1 MTIHKPCAAFLL
13 LVAGAIPVGL
23 SGCRNTGAPYSG
35 KPEIATSDSGA
46 VSISRMGGEI
56 DVDDAPHGA
65 SLSTMGGDIH
75 VKSVASFAHLKTMG
89 GNIDIDN
96 ANASV
101 DAVSMGGNIVI
112 DKANGAVKASTNG
125 GNVTVHLVAG
135 ADDPSSGQRHDV
147 ELISN
152 GGNIELTVPKN
163 FPMDVQVTLAYT
175 KSATRAYRIEDNIGL
190 TQHTSKDWDDSAGT
204 PRKYIRA
211 QGIAG
216 NGSNHVVI
224 KTINGDVIVRS
235 E

>member
-1 MTIHKPCAAFLL
+1 
-13 LVAGAIPVGL
+13 
-23 SGCRNTGAPYSG
+23 
-35 KPEIATSDSGA
+35 
-46 VSISRMGGEI
+46 
-56 DVDDAPHGA
+56 
-65 SLSTMGGDIH
+65 
-75 VKSVASFAHLKTMG
+75 
-89 GNIDIDN
+89 
-96 ANASV
+96 
-101 DAVSMGGNIVI
+101 MGGNIVI

-216 NGSNHVVI
+216 NGFESCCHQDHQRRCDRQVGVASSLPI
-224 KTINGDVIVRS
+224 HDRPRRQPTSVSDR
-235 E
+235 